1 VDAVG
6 SYAGAVVRRGL
17 RLAISLVAASTAVA
31 CSGGSRP
38 ATPGSSAAPNVA
50 SAAASPAPSPSPST
64 TDITFA
70 FAGDVH
76 FMDRT
81 ATLLS
86 NPQTAFGPITS
97 MLSSTDVTIVNLETA
112 ITTRGTPEPK
122 EFHFRTVPKA
132 LEAVRAAGVDAVSLA
147 NNHTLDY
154 GQVGLADTL
163 DAVRDANFP
172 AFGAGHN
179 AAEAYAPWLT
189 TVRGVRVA
197 VLGFSQIFDL
207 ADSWKATDTRP
218 GIAMAHDV
226 ARATAAVA
234 AARKQADLV
243 VVFNHWGTEG
253 NGCPN
258 ANQKAFAARLATAGA
273 DLIIGAHAHVLQG
286 SGWLGST
293 YVAYGMGNFLWY
305 VSSRSTDTGV
315 LRLTVHGRSVVKQEF
330 LPAVVTSTGQP
341 VLVTGAAA
349 AKASERFA
357 SLRGCTGLAAG
368 PAS

>member
-1 VDAVG
+1 MD
-6 SYAGAVVRRGL
+6 RRLGL
-17 RLAISLVAASTAVA
+17 TIGLVALLALAG
-31 CSGGSRP
+31 CDGGQRHGAAA
-38 ATPGSSAAPNVA
+38 ATPSAA
-50 SAAASPAPSPSPST
+50 SAAAEPATSAPASPPA

-76 FMDRT
+76 FMERT
-81 ATLLS
+81 ALLLK
-86 NPQTAFGPITS
+86 NPATAFGPIAS
-97 MLSSTDVTIVNLETA
+97 VLSSTDLTIVNLETA

-122 EFHFRTVPKA
+122 TYHFRTVPTA
-132 LEAVRAAGVDAVSLA
+132 LDAIRAAGIDAVSLA

-163 DAVRDANFP
+163 DAVRAANFP

-253 NGCPN
+253 DSCPN
-258 ANQKAFAARLATAGA
+258 AN
-273 DLIIGAHAHVLQG
+273 
-286 SGWLGST
+286 
-293 YVAYGMGNFLWY
+293 
-305 VSSRSTDTGV
+305 
-315 LRLTVHGRSVVKQEF
+315 
-330 LPAVVTSTGQP
+330 
-341 VLVTGAAA
+341 
-349 AKASERFA
+349 
-357 SLRGCTGLAAG
+357 
-368 PAS
+368 